1 MIDSR
6 SQQGVRGMCILLGW
20 QAERRPHKQQSR
32 AGPDCN
38 FGRLRLERRQNA
50 STPNRVNTM
59 SDGEDTM
66 MIDGDEDIVITS
78 KNKGKGKATDEIQS
92 DDNLPW

>member
-1 MIDSR
+1 MGD
-6 SQQGVRGMCILLGW
+6 
-20 QAERRPHKQQSR
+20 AKTRRLQI
-32 AGPDCN
+32 GD
-38 FGRLRLERRQNA
+38 
-50 STPNRVNTM
+50 RVKTM

-78 KNKGKGKATDEIQS
+78 KSKGKGKATDKTTS